1 MGFYNYANA
10 ASYPSGY
17 ENFPASATTSLSFE
31 STPSAFPSAAD
42 NGNGENEGSSPKMSE
57 ITMLNDTKNEINDDS
72 GSTKQERHSD
82 NGGEAFENFY
92 LIFEINCQLERLK
105 SDHFFEFWGD
115 N

>member
-92 LIFEINCQLERLK
+92 LIFWDKLPAGK
-105 SDHFFEFWGD
+105 A
-115 N
+115 